1 MAFRVRTLLIAT
13 SAIFLFACGSTPVVE
28 DAAKPMVREV
38 VFDPDRP
45 QPAPPGDVLDPETL
59 LTPPEG
65 FRIQRRN
72 NFYRLDETGGLY
84 RWANTGHWS
93 NYDEAE
99 ATFDS
104 LPDPLVMADGTPVT
118 TAAMWNEQRRAEL
131 IDLYE
136 TEIYGKVPANAPSVS
151 WEVTSDEND
160 GTTIR
165 REVLG
170 KIGDWPEDYV
180 APDPKMQE
188 NGRPGRYEG
197 LPRIRVSLT
206 IPASA
211 TGPVPMIFGASG
223 RRSDP
228 EILQS
233 ILDRSWGYGTIN
245 IRDVQIDS
253 RDLESLRTGTVG
265 MMLTE
270 GKDRPRDEWGIL
282 RAWAWGYSNAMD
294 YFETDADIDETQIA
308 ISGHSRGGKTVLL
321 AAAID
326 ERFAMVFPTC
336 AGEMGTSLSRRDWGE
351 TIDDMAQL
359 LAPQFAG
366 NFTKYAANW
375 DKLPVDSHMLM
386 ALMAPR
392 PIFATGGTTD
402 QWSDPTGVYL
412 AAQAA
417 SPVYELLGKKGLGI
431 DEKPPA
437 DTAIV
442 TGEVAFHE
450 HTGGHVVTPK
460 EWQHFLKY
468 ADVYFTVN

>member
-1 MAFRVRTLLIAT
+1 MTLQTPIVLIASST
-13 SAIFLFACGSTPVVE
+13 VFLFACGSTPIGE
-28 DAAKPMVREV
+28 DSAAPLVREV

-45 QPAPPGDVLDPETL
+45 QPASPGDVLDPETL

-93 NYDEAE
+93 NYDESK

-104 LPDPLVMADGTPVT
+104 LPDPLVMEDGTPVT
-118 TAAMWNEQRRAEL
+118 TAAMWTDQRRAE
-131 IDLYE
+131 IVSLYE

-160 GTTIR
+160 GNTIQ

-170 KIGDWPEDYV
+170 KIGNWPEGYV
-180 APDPKMQE
+180 PPEPAVRE

-211 TGPVPMIFGASG
+211 SGPVPMVFGAAG

-228 EILQS
+228 AILQS
-233 ILDRSWGYGTIN
+233 ILDRGWGYGAIN
-245 IRDVQIDS
+245 IRDVQTDS
-253 RDLESLRTGTVG
+253 ADLAIMWTGTIG
-265 MMLTE
+265 MTLTDGE
-270 GKDRPRDEWGIL
+270 DRPADEWGIL
-282 RAWAWGYSNAMD
+282 RAWAWGYSRAMD
-294 YFETDADIDETQIA
+294 YFETDANVDETQIA

-366 NFTKYAANW
+366 NFRKYAANW
-375 DKLPVDSHMLM
+375 DALPVDSHMLM

-402 QWSDPTGVYL
+402 EWSDPTGVYM
-412 AAQAA
+412 AAEAA
-417 SPVYELLGKKGLGI
+417 SPVYELLGKKGLGVS
-431 DEKPPA
+431 EKPAP

-450 HTGGHVVTPK
+450 HTGGHVVTAE
-460 EWQHFLKY
+460 EWKHFLNY
-468 ADVYFTVN
+468 ADGYFAGN